1 MNNDTNH
8 VRKLVCG
15 EWKEAGEE
23 GGRGG
28 GGRLENFTLRED
40 KHVAMSRHM
49 QGSELDY
56 FMVENQASSAS
67 SDRKK
72 KRKKLTRPV
81 TSLVIRCPREA
92 GCPHKNPG
100 RFMTADYCVYG

>member
-23 GGRGG
+23 GGRGGG

-72 KRKKLTRPV
+72 K
-81 TSLVIRCPREA
+81 
-92 GCPHKNPG
+92 GKN
-100 RFMTADYCVYG
+100 

>member
-1 MNNDTNH
+1 M
-8 VRKLVCG
+8 RR
-15 EWKEAGEE
+15 
-23 GGRGG
+23 GGGG
-28 GGRLENFTLRED
+28 GGRLENFKLRED

-72 KRKKLTRPV
+72 K
-81 TSLVIRCPREA
+81 
-92 GCPHKNPG
+92 GKN
-100 RFMTADYCVYG
+100 

>member
-23 GGRGG
+23 GG

-49 QGSELDY
+49 QCSEHDY

-72 KRKKLTRPV
+72 K
-81 TSLVIRCPREA
+81 
-92 GCPHKNPG
+92 GKN
-100 RFMTADYCVYG
+100 